1 MITLKERN
9 IKKSRDARKK
19 GGLPKIVTG
28 ICPLCKINLYGKKRR
43 PQFVI
48 NKIVTEKKEYKLSSY
63 CENDPY
69 RRKEGK
75 PILFKPCPFK

>member
-19 GGLPKIVTG
+19 GNLPKIVTG

-43 PQFVI
+43 PQFIV
-48 NKIVTEKKEYKLSSY
+48 NKTTTEKKQYKLLSH
-63 CENDPY
+63 CDI
-69 RRKEGK
+69 K
-75 PILFKPCPFK
+75 ICPF

>member
-28 ICPLCKINLYGKKRR
+28 ICPLCQINLYGKKRC
-43 PQFVI
+43 PKF
-48 NKIVTEKKEYKLSSY
+48 IVDKEKSKLVSY
-63 CENDPY
+63 CEV
-69 RRKEGK
+69 KT
-75 PILFKPCPFK
+75 CPF

>member
-28 ICPLCKINLYGKKRR
+28 ICPLCKINLYGKKRC
-43 PQFVI
+43 PKF
-48 NKIVTEKKEYKLSSY
+48 IVDKEKSRLVSY
-63 CENDPY
+63 CEV
-69 RRKEGK
+69 KT
-75 PILFKPCPFK
+75 CPF